1 MHSAEAVDGADVPPT
16 SVSAACIICAN
27 LRRMFTED
35 EFWVDLGTIDKVLET
50 PCLGHDP
57 LLTFVREEYDDS
69 DSSQLG
75 QEEEDEEEGEKGGGE
90 VGGSGAKK
98 SEGEKSTERDENIED
113 AKNKEREEGDPSE
126 KPKDDN
132 PGPRP
137 YTIQLSRYGEPHA
150 QIDIGIPSSSRTVW
164 DVLLARGRDE
174 PQTPGY
180 GRVLDPDWA
189 DLELA
194 RQWKKDCFT
203 KHGDKCCNPFKIHH
217 VSPAWLIDTANDCLV
232 PGTDIS
238 DFVTLSYRWGDS
250 AAFRSNRNTLPTL
263 LKPGSLSP
271 DQLGAE
277 LPLGIRH
284 AMQLV
289 REIEERYLWVDS
301 ICIVQDDRTHSTE
314 QLRLMG
320 AIYSSATLTIV
331 ASDGDANEG
340 ILGLQGSS
348 QSRELKQAVI
358 PVFEN
363 EKVIVRQLPV
373 LRSLSGCTSY
383 FERGW
388 TFQEFY
394 LSKQRL
400 IFANNELQWNCSC
413 AAFHE
418 DLIAAEDAS
427 GGREYADRWLSTLLN
442 GQPDFYALNRL
453 LSEYNDRKLTYP
465 EDALP
470 GISGLLA
477 LVSRSFEGGF
487 LFGLPET
494 CFDSALMWRTSLI
507 TEMTR
512 RVDSGRTHLL
522 ASACRLPSWSWI
534 SWECFALGAV
544 TEDTF
549 QLGSDGHRTTPITQ
563 WYTHETP
570 DAAAKRPIQTHWFGL
585 QEKFKESG
593 YEVPEGWTREE
604 YDETKHNPDEH
615 KGRNPPHG
623 LGKYVYSHVA
633 VPGQYFWLPVPKCT
647 VGETVEPFNPPQ
659 TPYIS
664 CRTWR
669 GWFAAARIPDSKF
682 SDIEIAFERHKFKAG
697 LLDRQGNYCGWLD
710 LHTTDDI
717 CLFPEADS
725 DVDFKVELVAICRRE
740 ELGGVKIFG
749 KEKNAMPS
757 FKARYCVLW
766 VEWVAGVAYRKASG
780 VVSKLVWDEHGV
792 EDVNLILG

>member
-1 MHSAEAVDGADVPPT
+1 M
-16 SVSAACIICAN
+16 I
-27 LRRMFTED
+27 D
-35 EFWVDLGTIDKVLET
+35 EVLET
-50 PCLGHDP
+50 RCSGHDP
-57 LLTFVREEYDDS
+57 LLKYVREQFDDS
-69 DSSQLG
+69 NSSQIG
-75 QEEEDEEEGEKGGGE
+75 QDEEDEEEGKEGESE

-98 SEGEKSTERDENIED
+98 SGAEKSTERNENIED
-113 AKNKEREEGDPSE
+113 AKNKEREEDGRSE
-126 KPKDDN
+126 KPKDDK
-132 PGPRP
+132 PGPGP
-137 YTIQLSRYGEPHA
+137 YNIQLSRYGEPHA
-150 QIDIGIPSSSRTVW
+150 QIHIETSSNSGRLW

-174 PQTPGY
+174 PQTPSY

-189 DLELA
+189 NLELA

-217 VSPAWLIDTANDCLV
+217 ASPAWLIDTANDCLV

-238 DFVTLSYRWGDS
+238 GFVTLSYRWGDS
-250 AAFRSNRNTLPTL
+250 AAFRSNRDLLPTL
-263 LKPGSLSP
+263 LEPGSLSP

-301 ICIVQDDRTHSTE
+301 VCIVQDDKTHSTE

-331 ASDGDANEG
+331 ASDSDATEG

-348 QSRELKQAVI
+348 PSRELKQAVI

-363 EKVIVRQLPV
+363 EKVIVRRLPV
-373 LRSLSGCTSY
+373 LESLSGCTSY
-383 FERGW
+383 FDRGW
-388 TFQEFY
+388 TFQEYY
-394 LSKQRL
+394 LSKRRL
-400 IFANNELQWNCSC
+400 IFANNELHWNCSC

-418 DLIAAEDAS
+418 DLITAEDAS
-427 GGREYADRWLSTLLN
+427 GGREHADHLLSTLLN
-442 GQPDFYALNRL
+442 GQPDFNALSRL
-453 LSEYNDRKLTYP
+453 LSEYNHRQLTYP

-477 LVSRSFEGGF
+477 LLSRSFEGGF

-494 CFDSALMWRTSLI
+494 CFDSALMWRTSLT

-512 RVDSGRTHLL
+512 REDSGRTNLL
-522 ASACRLPSWSWI
+522 DCASPLPSWSWI
-534 SWECFALGAV
+534 SWECFAMGIV
-544 TEDTF
+544 TEETF
-549 QLGSDGHRTTPITQ
+549 QVGSEGSRTTPITQ
-563 WYTHETP
+563 WYTHATP
-570 DAAAKRPIQTHWFGL
+570 DAAVKRPIHANWFRL
-585 QEKFKESG
+585 AEKFKESG

-604 YDETKHNPDEH
+604 YDETKHNADER
-615 KGRNPPHG
+615 KGRSPPYG
-623 LGKYVYSHVA
+623 LGKYVYRHVD
-633 VPGQYFWLPVPKCT
+633 VPGQYFWLPVPKKT

-682 SDIEIAFERHKFKAG
+682 SDFEISYEMHKLKAG

-717 CLFPEADS
+717 SLFPEADS
-725 DVDFKVELVAICRRE
+725 DVDLKVELVAICRRE
-740 ELGGVKIFG
+740 ELGGVKIFE

-757 FKARYCVLW
+757 FKDRYCVLW

-780 VVSKLVWDEHGV
+780 IVDKHVWDQHGV
-792 EDVNLILG
+792 EDVNLVLG

>member
-1 MHSAEAVDGADVPPT
+1 MPRMDSAEVVDGPDVPSM
-16 SVSAACIICAN
+16 SVSTDCMICAN
-27 LRRMFTED
+27 LRRMFIED
-35 EFWVDLGTIDKVLET
+35 EFWVDLGMIDKLLET
-50 PCLGHDP
+50 RCSGHDP
-57 LLTFVREEYDDS
+57 LLKHFREQFDDANN
-69 DSSQLG
+69 SQLG
-75 QEEEDEEEGEKGGGE
+75 QEEEDEEGGEEGEGE
-90 VGGSGAKK
+90 PGGSGARK
-98 SEGEKSTERDENIED
+98 SDDEKSSERVENIED
-113 AKNKEREEGDPSE
+113 AKNKEGEEGSPHE
-126 KPKDDN
+126 KPKDDK
-132 PGPRP
+132 PGPGP
-137 YTIQLSRYGEPHA
+137 YNIYLSRYDEPHG
-150 QIDIGIPSSSRTVW
+150 QIHIEESSNSGRLW

-180 GRVLDPDWA
+180 GRVLDPDWVN
-189 DLELA
+189 LELA

-203 KHGDKCCNPFKIHH
+203 KHGDKCSNPFKINH

-250 AAFRSNRNTLPTL
+250 AAFRLNRDLLPTL
-263 LKPGSLSP
+263 LMPGSLSP

-277 LPLGIRH
+277 LPPGIRH

-289 REIEERYLWVDS
+289 HEIEERYLWVDS
-301 ICIVQDDRTHSTE
+301 VCIVQDDKTHSME

-331 ASDGDANEG
+331 ASDGDATEG

-348 QSRELKQAVI
+348 PSREFKQAVI

-363 EKVIVRQLPV
+363 EKVIVRQLP
-373 LRSLSGCTSY
+373 LLESLSGCSLY

-394 LSKQRL
+394 LSKRRL
-400 IFANNELQWNCSC
+400 IFANNQMQWSCSC

-427 GGREYADRWLSTLLN
+427 GGREHADRLLSTLLN
-442 GQPDFYALNRL
+442 GQPDFSALSRL
-453 LSEYNDRKLTYP
+453 LSDYNHRQLTYP

-470 GISGLLA
+470 GISGLFA
-477 LVSRSFEGGF
+477 LLSRSFEGGF

-494 CFDSALMWRTSLI
+494 CFDSALMWRTSLT

-512 RVDSGRTHLL
+512 REDSGRTNLL
-522 ASACRLPSWSWI
+522 DCASPLPSWSWI
-534 SWECFALGAV
+534 SWECFAMAIV
-544 TEDTF
+544 TEETF
-549 QLGSDGHRTTPITQ
+549 TVGSRGSRTMPITQ
-563 WYTHETP
+563 WYTHATP
-570 DAAAKRPIQTHWFGL
+570 DATVKVKRPIQANWFRL
-585 QEKFKESG
+585 AEKFKASG

-604 YDETKHNPDEH
+604 YEETKHNPGEH
-615 KGRNPPHG
+615 KGRDPPHG
-623 LGKYVYSHVA
+623 LGKYIYRPVD
-633 VPGQYFWLPVPKCT
+633 VPDQYFWLPVPKRT
-647 VGETVEPFNPPQ
+647 VGETAEPFNPPQ

-669 GWFAAARIPDSKF
+669 GWFAAARIPNSKF
-682 SDIEIAFERHKFKAG
+682 SDNEIAYERHKLEAG
-697 LLDRQGNYCGWLD
+697 LLDHQGNYCGRLN

-717 CLFPEADS
+717 SLFPEADS

-740 ELGGVKIFG
+740 EIGG
-749 KEKNAMPS
+749 EN
-757 FKARYCVLW
+757 RYCVLW

-780 VVSKLVWDEHGV
+780 TVNEHTWDKHGV
-792 EDVNLILG
+792 EEVDLIL